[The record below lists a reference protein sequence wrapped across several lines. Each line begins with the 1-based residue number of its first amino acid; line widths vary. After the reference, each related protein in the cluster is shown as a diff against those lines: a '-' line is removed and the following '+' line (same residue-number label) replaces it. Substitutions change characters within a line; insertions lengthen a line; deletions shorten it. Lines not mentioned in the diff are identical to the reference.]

1 MCGPLALACVCVCVG
16 GWGACLG
23 VYFHAFHKTHTH
35 TLLCEPGDARR
46 TSRAHQQPKPE
57 LASHQHYRLDHTG
70 CCELARK
77 WRAGTLFFSLFL
89 FFFSLHVLIIQLA
102 IIIIII
108 ITLSFNFDVMCAAAK
123 TLPNGTTKGSKRA

>member
-1 MCGPLALACVCVCVG
+1 MLVVPAVHTNNQSQNWHLINTIDLITRGAASSHESG
-16 GWGACLG
+16 GQA
-23 VYFHAFHKTHTH
+23 
-35 TLLCEPGDARR
+35 P
-46 TSRAHQQPKPE
+46 
-57 LASHQHYRLDHTG
+57 
-70 CCELARK
+70 
-77 WRAGTLFFSLFL
+77 LFFSLFL